1 MARPCVTPIMI
12 ARALM
17 SRLTP
22 DERAA
27 FAAELAGKLSIPAAA
42 ADRADLPPTVPA
54 DAGQ

>member
-1 MARPCVTPIMI
+1 MI

-27 FAAELAGKLSIPAAA
+27 FAAELAGEVSIDDQRNRAAGIA
-42 ADRADLPPTVPA
+42 PNGTNKECTL
-54 DAGQ
+54 